1 MDLLHANKSIGI
13 PCRPKKRNPKKT
25 LFRHDRKAIVF
36 GCLNHQESNA
46 QIRNLGNITESTD
59 HVSLDRI

>member
-46 QIRNLGNITESTD
+46 
-59 HVSLDRI
+59 